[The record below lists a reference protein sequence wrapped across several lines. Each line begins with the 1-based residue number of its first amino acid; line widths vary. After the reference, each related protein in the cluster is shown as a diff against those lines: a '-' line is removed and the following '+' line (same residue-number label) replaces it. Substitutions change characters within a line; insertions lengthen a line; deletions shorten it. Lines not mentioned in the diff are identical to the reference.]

1 MNIYKG
7 IRAIVRGFSDAK
19 IEKQNKKIL
28 YDAENFEYQKNEIET
43 LISKEKVNHILHL
56 LLSLLTGG
64 LWIIIWISV
73 NSNSKKKVSMLRDR
87 LKDLYDNKKKADTI
101 IKKEE
106 RANHTQISIADE
118 IRKLET
124 LRNDGLILESEFFSQ
139 KNKLL
144 SI

>member
-1 MNIYKG
+1 MNIYQSIKAFFKG
-7 IRAIVRGFSDAK
+7 LNDAK
-19 IEKQNKKIL
+19 VEKQNKKIL
-28 YDAENFEYQKNEIET
+28 DDAENFEYQKNEIET

-64 LWIIIWISV
+64 VWIIIWIFV
-73 NSNSKKKVSMLRDR
+73 NSNSKKKVNMLRDR
-87 LKDLYDNKKKADTI
+87 LKELYDNKKKADVI

-106 RANHTQISIADE
+106 RANKTQISIADE
-118 IRKLET
+118 IRKLEA
-124 LRNDGLILESEFFSQ
+124 LKNDGLILENEFLSQ

>member
-7 IRAIVRGFSDAK
+7 IRAIVTGFSDAK

-28 YDAENFEYQKNEIET
+28 HDAENFEYQKNEIET
-43 LISKEKVNHILHL
+43 LINKEKVNHILHL

-87 LKDLYDNKKKADTI
+87 LKELYDNKKKADAI

-106 RANHTQISIADE
+106 RVNQTQISIADE